1 MKHFRRFSL
10 KILCC
15 ILIAAMLLP
24 LSACSKTRSSV
35 SWFDLFDTVTTLL
48 GYTSNEK
55 EFSEQST
62 LLKQDLMEYHKLYD
76 IYHSYPDIN
85 NLKTIN
91 DNAGIAPVKVDQK
104 IIDLILLGKELYT
117 LTNGQI
123 NIAIGSVLS
132 LWHDARETALQDPS
146 AAVLPDQTALEEAA
160 KHIDISQ
167 VIIDEENSTVFLQDP
182 KMSLDVGSLG
192 KGYAT
197 EMVIQNAKQRG
208 LTDALLSVGGNLR
221 AIGKKPDGSWTGGIQ
236 NPWSDQQQGS
246 LYTIQLDDISL
257 VTSGDYQRFFVVDG
271 KQYHHIIDPDTLA
284 PANYANSVSILCK
297 HSGIADGL
305 STALFNM
312 PVEEGMA
319 LIESL
324 PDTEALWLL
333 PDQTVQMSSGFLQWC
348 KSTNE

>member
-1 MKHFRRFSL
+1 MKQFRLFCSN
-10 KILCC
+10 ILCC
-15 ILIAAMLLP
+15 ILAAAMVLM
-24 LSACSKTRSSV
+24 LSGCGQTRSSV
-35 SWFDLFDTVTTLL
+35 SWFDMFDTVTTLL

-55 EFSEQST
+55 EFSKQSA

-91 DNAGIAPVKVDQK
+91 DNAGIAPVPVDKK

-117 LTNGQI
+117 ITNGQT
-123 NIAIGSVLS
+123 NIAMGSVLS
-132 LWHDARETALQDPS
+132 LWHNARETALQDPS
-146 AAVLPDQTALEEAA
+146 AATLPDQTALEEAA
-160 KHIDISQ
+160 NHIDISQ
-167 VIIDEENSTVFLQDP
+167 VIVDEENSTVFLQDP
-182 KMSLDVGSLG
+182 HMSLDVGSLG

-197 EMVIQNAKQRG
+197 EMAIQNAEQRG
-208 LTDALLSVGGNLR
+208 LTNALLSVGGNLR

-246 LYTIQLDDISL
+246 LYTINLDDVSL
-257 VTSGDYQRFFVVDG
+257 VTSGDYQRFFVVEG
-271 KQYHHIIDPDTLA
+271 KRYHHIIDPDTLA
-284 PANYANSVSILCK
+284 PANYANSVSILCQN
-297 HSGIADGL
+297 SGMADGL

-312 PVEEGMA
+312 PVEEGMV

-333 PDQTVQMSSGFLQWC
+333 PDQTVQMSSGFLQQC
-348 KSTNE
+348 KSSD